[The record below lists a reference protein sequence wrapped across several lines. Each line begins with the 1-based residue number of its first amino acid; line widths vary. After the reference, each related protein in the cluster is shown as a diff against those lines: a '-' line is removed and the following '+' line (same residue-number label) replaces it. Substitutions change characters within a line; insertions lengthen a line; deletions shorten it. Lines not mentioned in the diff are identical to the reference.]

1 MCLPCP
7 AALPARGVT
16 HSSLCEAKKATR
28 PNHQII
34 APNDGAPSTKKRGER
49 QFLHIC
55 ARKGFSEAPAFPPKP
70 PEDPLKVPDNPTH
83 PASFLRQFSP
93 RHSPVARPFRGKKGL
108 FRPNARR
115 TRPRK
120 APERPV
126 LPRRRPA
133 FARPGPGKRPAW
145 PGFAR
150 DPGARAHPP
159 APRKRPRVR
168 LFAPIAPV
176 FSRRAPPS
184 ARRNPARQARR
195 PAKAHP
201 WGWQTRLPWSA
212 FPLRRGEACAPRGD
226 QISEIRW
233 LETAAHSRVKFREI
247 RGPGYLPQK
256 WIKRRDW
263 R

>member
-16 HSSLCEAKKATR
+16 HSSLFPAQIATR

-49 QFLHIC
+49 QFLPIC
-55 ARKGFSEAPAFPPKP
+55 ARKGFSEAPAFLPKP

-93 RHSPVARPFRGKKGL
+93 RHSPVARPFRGKRGL
-108 FRPNARR
+108 FAPNARQ
-115 TRPRK
+115 TRPRRT
-120 APERPV
+120 PDRPV

-133 FARPGPGKRPAW
+133 FSRCAPEKAPAAA
-145 PGFAR
+145 PN
-150 DPGARAHPP
+150 PGARNSPGGPETPACAAFCPVCTRRPKTPP
-159 APRKRPRVR
+159 PKPR
-168 LFAPIAPV
+168 
-176 FSRRAPPS
+176 PPS
-184 ARRNPARQARR
+184 LPRPLPPPEGQPAR
-195 PAKAHP
+195 PAKPHP
-201 WGWQTRLPWSA
+201 WGWQVRLPWSA

-226 QISEIRW
+226 QISEIRL

-247 RGPGYLPQK
+247 RGPG
-256 WIKRRDW
+256 
-263 R
+263 

>member
-1 MCLPCP
+1 MTVRHRQRKGAKGKSFLY
-7 AALPARGVT
+7 ARG
-16 HSSLCEAKKATR
+16 KAF
-28 PNHQII
+28 PK
-34 APNDGAPSTKKRGER
+34 PPV
-49 QFLHIC
+49 
-55 ARKGFSEAPAFPPKP
+55 FPPKP
-70 PEDPLKVPDNPTH
+70 PEDLLTLPDNPTH

-108 FRPNARR
+108 FAPNARR
-115 TRPRK
+115 TRPPRR

-168 LFAPIAPV
+168 LFAPIPPV

-195 PAKAHP
+195 PGKANP
-201 WGWQTRLPWSA
+201 WGWQTRLSWSA
-212 FPLRRGEACAPRGD
+212 LPLRRGEACAPRGD

-233 LETAAHSRVKFREI
+233 LETAAHSREKFRES
-247 RGPGYLPQK
+247 RAPGVCAKIEQRYVV
-256 WIKRRDW
+256 IVVVIN
-263 R
+263 

>member
-16 HSSLCEAKKATR
+16 HSSLFPAQIATR

-49 QFLHIC
+49 QFLPIC
-55 ARKGFSEAPAFPPKP
+55 ARKSLSEAPTFPPKP

-133 FARPGPGKRPAW
+133 FARPGPGKRPGLARFC
-145 PGFAR
+145 PGSRPTHTPGTPEAPACAAFRPDCAR
-150 DPGARAHPP
+150 FFPP
-159 APRKRPRVR
+159 CAAFRPPKPR
-168 LFAPIAPV
+168 
-176 FSRRAPPS
+176 PPS
-184 ARRNPARQARR
+184 PPPRQGTSLGLANPTSLVSF
-195 PAKAHP
+195 PASP
-201 WGWQTRLPWSA
+201 WRSVCPKGGSNL
-212 FPLRRGEACAPRGD
+212 
-226 QISEIRW
+226 
-233 LETAAHSRVKFREI
+233 
-247 RGPGYLPQK
+247 
-256 WIKRRDW
+256 
-263 R
+263 